1 MADTPWRRLRG
12 LGRHLR
18 GERRS
23 LALLA
28 AVVPLGVGL
37 QLVAPEMLRR
47 FVDGAL
53 SGSPDAVLLTVAAW
67 YCAAALGQT
76 AVSIGGDHL
85 AARLAWRT
93 TNRLRAELVAHCLRR
108 PSAFYQ
114 RHPPGELVDRVDGD
128 VTRLAGV
135 MSSLLLEVAAQA
147 LLVVGILAALF
158 RLDQVLALVFAPFTL
173 CTLLLLRRLVGRAVP
188 FVTARQASVADLLG
202 FLEERLAGAEDLTA
216 NGAAGHTMRALED
229 RLGTLYDRARRAA
242 RVSVL
247 WPATVQGL
255 SAASVVLAL
264 VVSVWLHARG
274 QLTTGTAFAALS
286 YAMLLRRP
294 LLALTARFQELEGA
308 IVSVG
313 RLAELVR
320 ERDGHDGPP
329 GPPPGA
335 RPPGAGGP
343 PAPAL
348 PPKDARPWRDGPLDL
363 RFEGVFFH
371 YDPGEPVLTDVSF
384 HLRPGERLGVVGRTG
399 SGKSTVVRLLFG
411 LHRPVRGTIT
421 VGGREIRPPD
431 VPALRG
437 RVALITQE
445 VHVFH
450 ATLRDNLA
458 FFDRSVGD
466 SRILDALGQAG
477 LDGWLRQLPDG
488 LDTVLGSG
496 ARGMSAGEEQLV
508 ALARAFLRDPA
519 VVLMDEPTARLD
531 PHTEELLAPAM
542 ERLLRDRTAVVVQ
555 HRPHALRHVD
565 RILVLDGGR
574 VVEHGER
581 TALAADPASRF
592 HGLLRTGPAA

>member
-1 MADTPWRRLRG
+1 MADSPWRRLRG
-12 LGRHLR
+12 LGRHLS
-18 GERRS
+18 GERGP

-28 AVVPLGVGL
+28 LVVPLGVGL

-53 SGSPDAVLLTVAAW
+53 SGSPDGLLLTVAAW

-76 AVSIGGDHL
+76 ALATGGDHL

-93 TNRLRAELVAHCLRR
+93 TNRLRAELVDHCLRR
-108 PSAFYQ
+108 PAPFYQ

-147 LLVVGILAALF
+147 LLVVGILVALF
-158 RLDQVLALVFAPFTL
+158 RLDQVLALVFAPFTV
-173 CTLLLLRRLVGRAVP
+173 CTLLLLRRLAGRAVP

-202 FLEERLAGAEDLTA
+202 FLEERLACAEDLTA
-216 NGAAGHTMRALED
+216 NGAAPATMRALED
-229 RLGTLYDRARRAA
+229 RLGTLYERARRAA
-242 RVSVL
+242 RVSVR

-294 LLALTARFQELEGA
+294 LLALTARFQELESA
-308 IVSVG
+308 VVSAG
-313 RLAELVR
+313 RVAELLR
-320 ERDGHDGPP
+320 EHDGHPP
-329 GPPPGA
+329 GPA
-335 RPPGAGGP
+335 AGGSRPAAGP
-343 PAPAL
+343 PL
-348 PPKDARPWRDGPLDL
+348 PGGPLDV
-363 RFEGVFFH
+363 RFDAVCFH
-371 YDPGEPVLTDVSF
+371 YEPGQPVLTDVSF
-384 HLRPGERLGVVGRTG
+384 SLRPGERLGVVGRTG

-411 LHRPVRGTIT
+411 LHRPAGGAV
-421 VGGREIRPPD
+421 VLGGREIRTLD
-431 VPALRG
+431 VRALRAK
-437 RVALITQE
+437 VALITQE

-458 FFDRSVGD
+458 FFDRSVD
-466 SRILDALGQAG
+466 DRRLLDALEQAG
-477 LDGWLRQLPDG
+477 LTGWLGDLPDG
-488 LDTVLGSG
+488 LDTVLGAG

-508 ALARAFLRDPA
+508 ALARVFLRDPA
-519 VVLMDEPTARLD
+519 LVLMDEPTARLD
-531 PHTEELLAPAM
+531 PHTEELLVPAM
-542 ERLLRDRTAVVVQ
+542 ERLLHGRTAVVVQ

-565 RILVLDGGR
+565 RILVLDRGR

-592 HGLLRTGPAA
+592 HGLLHTGRAA